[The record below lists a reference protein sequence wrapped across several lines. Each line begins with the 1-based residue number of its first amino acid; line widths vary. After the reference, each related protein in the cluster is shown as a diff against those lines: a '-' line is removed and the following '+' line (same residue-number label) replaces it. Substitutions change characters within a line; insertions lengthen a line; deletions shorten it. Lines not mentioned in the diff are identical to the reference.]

1 MIIQKQRAKKTA
13 FYASDNLS
21 ANLQLQTGTPF
32 CSQVV
37 NLHCILGYWP
47 WESVTQWRQ
56 LLENLSG
63 AFAGQVKLFLYH
75 ALYLSHC
82 CMRCVK
88 RNFHWC

>member
-1 MIIQKQRAKKTA
+1 MIIQKQRAKKTV

-21 ANLQLQTGTPF
+21 ANLQRQTGTPF
-32 CSQVV
+32 SSQVV

-63 AFAGQVKLFLYH
+63 AFAGQVKLF
-75 ALYLSHC
+75 
-82 CMRCVK
+82 
-88 RNFHWC
+88 